1 MDSEEVYLTIYINFN
16 GKEFSDKTTCLP
28 SLEEIKNKSKIE
40 FNISEE
46 DLKNI
51 KFRYQNEK
59 NEFLDIKKDLDLI
72 FNAKENNEYDF
83 EIKLD
88 IIIDTAINIDQ
99 EKNELINNEQN
110 NNKDNNIISEK
121 IVNDDENNINIG
133 INNSNIKN
141 DFNII
146 NDAINNNNN
155 GQEKILDIDKEK
167 KEKVLNDENKIDNQD
182 LKDDKIKVLEIEIKN
197 NNENEEKLNKKDNI
211 ENSSI
216 IIDMGETPEGNEI
229 INQNIDVND
238 AEMNQNNVFEAIRK
252 NINNLKV
259 EIKNSFELI
268 KTEAQEKPKK
278 LGKEVNIIF
287 EKILEE
293 NQKDFDSKKN
303 SLLSYLKNKYV
314 NNNKYNIKE
323 KLNELLKEI
332 KNIKNK
338 AKNNKVPNINN
349 IKENDYDN
357 FRAETPYGNKNFNP
371 YINNF
376 HNN

>member
-1 MDSEEVYLTIYINFN
+1 
-16 GKEFSDKTTCLP
+16 
-28 SLEEIKNKSKIE
+28 
-40 FNISEE
+40 
-46 DLKNI
+46 
-51 KFRYQNEK
+51 
-59 NEFLDIKKDLDLI
+59 
-72 FNAKENNEYDF
+72 
-83 EIKLD
+83 
-88 IIIDTAINIDQ
+88 
-99 EKNELINNEQN
+99 
-110 NNKDNNIISEK
+110 
-121 IVNDDENNINIG
+121 
-133 INNSNIKN
+133 
-141 DFNII
+141 
-146 NDAINNNNN
+146 
-155 GQEKILDIDKEK
+155 
-167 KEKVLNDENKIDNQD
+167 
-182 LKDDKIKVLEIEIKN
+182 
-197 NNENEEKLNKKDNI
+197 
-211 ENSSI
+211 
-216 IIDMGETPEGNEI
+216 MGETPEGNEI

-338 AKNNKVPNINN
+338 AKNNKVPYINN
-349 IKENDYDN
+349 IKENGYDN

-371 YINNF
+371 YINHF

>member
-1 MDSEEVYLTIYINFN
+1 MDSEEVYLTIYINYN

-88 IIIDTAINIDQ
+88 IIIDIPINIDQ

-141 DFNII
+141 DFKII

-338 AKNNKVPNINN
+338 AKNNKVPYINN
-349 IKENDYDN
+349 IKENGYDN

-376 HNN
+376 YNN

>member
-1 MDSEEVYLTIYINFN
+1 MDSEEVYLTIYINYN

-88 IIIDTAINIDQ
+88 IIIDIPINIDQ

-146 NDAINNNNN
+146 NDAINNNN
-155 GQEKILDIDKEK
+155 GQEKILDIDKERK
-167 KEKVLNDENKIDNQD
+167 K
-182 LKDDKIKVLEIEIKN
+182 
-197 NNENEEKLNKKDNI
+197 
-211 ENSSI
+211 
-216 IIDMGETPEGNEI
+216 
-229 INQNIDVND
+229 
-238 AEMNQNNVFEAIRK
+238 F
-252 NINNLKV
+252 
-259 EIKNSFELI
+259 
-268 KTEAQEKPKK
+268 
-278 LGKEVNIIF
+278 
-287 EKILEE
+287 
-293 NQKDFDSKKN
+293 
-303 SLLSYLKNKYV
+303 
-314 NNNKYNIKE
+314 
-323 KLNELLKEI
+323 
-332 KNIKNK
+332 
-338 AKNNKVPNINN
+338 
-349 IKENDYDN
+349 
-357 FRAETPYGNKNFNP
+357 
-371 YINNF
+371 
-376 HNN
+376 

>member
-88 IIIDTAINIDQ
+88 IIIDTPINIDQ

-146 NDAINNNNN
+146 NDAINNNN

-182 LKDDKIKVLEIEIKN
+182 LKDDKRKVLEIEIKN

-338 AKNNKVPNINN
+338 AKNNKVPFINN
-349 IKENDYDN
+349 IKENGYDN
-357 FRAETPYGNKNFNP
+357 FRAETPYGNKNLNP

-376 HNN
+376 PNN